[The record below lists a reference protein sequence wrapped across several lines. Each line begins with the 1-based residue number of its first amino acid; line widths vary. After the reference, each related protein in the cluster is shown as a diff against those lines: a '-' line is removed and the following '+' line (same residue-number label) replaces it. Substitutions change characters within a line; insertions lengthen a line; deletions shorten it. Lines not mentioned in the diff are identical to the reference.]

1 MPQMMPI
8 NWLISL
14 FIFIGIFF
22 LFNILNYF
30 IFNNNNNMKFFSN
43 KINKTNN
50 FNWKW

>member
-14 FIFIGIFF
+14 FFFILIF
-22 LFNILNYF
+22 LMFNILNYY
-30 IFNNNNNMKFFSN
+30 IYNINNTMKKNFLTSFKN
-43 KINKTNN
+43 KN